1 MCFDDFRALC
11 DSVTAESTGVHQNRI
26 LAIFKSDEP
35 PLPQSQNRL
44 SRWAKA
50 SNITFPLLVS
60 SDSLFNVMKIS
71 KSLAAIIGGTDKVL
85 LAEQFPIGSNNRS
98 LAIQLLAENAR

>member
-11 DSVTAESTGVHQNRI
+11 DAVTAESTSVHQNRV
-26 LAIFKSDEP
+26 LAIFRSDEL

-50 SNITFPLLVS
+50 NNIAFPLLVS

-71 KSLAAIIGGTDKVL
+71 KSLAAIIDGADKVL
-85 LAEQFPIGSNNRS
+85 LAEQFPMGSNNRS
-98 LAIQLLAENAR
+98 LVIQLLTENVR